1 MRLVPATAIA
11 AVAIGAWPVD
21 TEYEPN
27 GTLFETL
34 L

>member
-27 GTLFETL
+27 GHAL
-34 L
+34 